1 MKHIGIVG
9 CSHEGAALCYRTI
22 CAMGAQQLGGH
33 AHPEVSLHSPS
44 FGDYFECLEAGD
56 WEGVA
61 DLMVS
66 SAEKLAGAGADFL
79 ICPDNTIHQVL
90 PEVTRRTELPWVNI
104 AEVVRDEAVQRGFWQ
119 IGLMGTRWLVDGP
132 VYPEAF
138 AAAGLEYMRPNAA
151 DRATVNRIILDELVR
166 GEFNLKSVGELI
178 EVTEHFAAAGCD
190 AVVLGC
196 TELPL
201 VLDDSNSAV
210 PVLDST
216 RLLAQAAVRRA
227 TGETV
232 GALN

>member
-1 MKHIGIVG
+1 
-9 CSHEGAALCYRTI
+9 
-22 CAMGAQQLGGH
+22 
-33 AHPEVSLHSPS
+33 
-44 FGDYFECLEAGD
+44 
-56 WEGVA
+56 
-61 DLMVS
+61 
-66 SAEKLAGAGADFL
+66 
-79 ICPDNTIHQVL
+79 
-90 PEVTRRTELPWVNI
+90 
-104 AEVVRDEAVQRGFWQ
+104 
-119 IGLMGTRWLVDGP
+119 
-132 VYPEAF
+132 
-138 AAAGLEYMRPNAA
+138 MRPNAA

-166 GEFNLKSVGELI
+166 GEFILKSVGELI

-201 VLDDSNSAV
+201 VVYDSIFAI